1 MERNLHGSGHESV
14 MVRETLDALAPRSGG
29 VYADATAGRGG
40 HSQAILDA
48 SAPDGRV
55 VAVDRDPEAVSAT
68 RERLAAYGDRAVV
81 IHGAYA
87 DLGDALR
94 ESGCERVDGL
104 IADLGVSSP
113 QFDTAERGFSF
124 SAEGPLDMRM
134 DTSSGETL
142 LELLER
148 VDERELADIIYEYG
162 EERRSRPIARSIVR
176 AREDGQLA
184 TTTDLRRAV
193 LRGSG
198 LWKRGAIDPA
208 TRTFQAL
215 RIAVNREL
223 DQLSALLSAIP
234 ELLTDEGVAVLISFH
249 SLEDRLVK
257 HAFRGDARLQPLTK
271 RPVLP
276 GEDEQAQNPR
286 ARSAKLRAA
295 RRLSRVDEVSA

>member
-1 MERNLHGSGHESV
+1 MERTPHESV
-14 MVRETLDALAPRSGG
+14 MLREALEALAPRAGG

-68 RERLAAYGDRAVV
+68 RARLAAYGERALV

-87 DLGDALR
+87 ELGEVLR
-94 ESGCERVDGL
+94 EQGCARVDGL

-113 QFDTAERGFSF
+113 QLDTPERGFSF
-124 SAEGPLDMRM
+124 GSEGPLDMRM

-142 LELLER
+142 AELLER
-148 VDERELADIIYEYG
+148 VDERELADLIYEYG

-176 AREDGQLA
+176 ARDEGKLS
-184 TTTDLRRAV
+184 TTSDLRRAV
-193 LRGSG
+193 LRSG
-198 LWKRGAIDPA
+198 GEWKRGGIDPA

-223 DQLSALLSAIP
+223 DQLRALLDAIP
-234 ELLTDEGVAVLISFH
+234 ELLADEGVAVLISFH

-257 HAFRGDARLQPLTK
+257 HAFRGDERMQPLTK
-271 RPVLP
+271 RPVVP
-276 GEDEQAQNPR
+276 GEDEQAHNPR

-295 RRLSRVDEVSA
+295 RRVPRGAEVRA